1 VSSELPFVIADPP
14 CGARLANRNDIS
26 LFQQRGGVQSGRMS
40 ERQSE
45 SKTLIG
51 VLASHDSARKNIEL
65 STVLTEMYRRDRE
78 RLGQFH
84 FLFTQG
90 TFNRCVLGRDSGQ
103 FEDLEQLTGLEPP
116 VRDFVAERSTVL
128 PRNRDGGVILLSY
141 FIVRKRCSILWTFL
155 TPTTTH
161 WLNPEL
167 LALMRLSDV
176 WRAKRLM
183 NYGSVEEWFL
193 READRDVRRRL
204 EALPPS
210 IRFSDDTL
218 IEARPTPGNLE
229 TRFHFPRA
237 YHPVDP
243 DNFGDV
249 TIALIAH
256 DSMKPRMV
264 EFTVDFEFELA
275 RFKRILTTGTT
286 GREILGATT
295 MLKDRIQPYNSGPKG
310 GDIEIATEILYDRC
324 EVVIFFVDPLHPH
337 PHTDDIRVVF
347 GAAMR
352 RASVRMLANE
362 MQAREWM
369 GRVVREH

>member
-1 VSSELPFVIADPP
+1 MSNAPD
-14 CGARLANRNDIS
+14 LA
-26 LFQQRGGVQSGRMS
+26 SG
-40 ERQSE
+40 Q
-45 SKTLIG
+45 KTLIA

-65 STVLTEMYRRDRE
+65 STILTEMYRRDRE
-78 RLGQFH
+78 LLGRFH

-90 TFNRCVLGRDSGQ
+90 TYNRSVLGKDSGQ
-103 FEDLEQLTGLEPP
+103 FDDLEKLTGLEPS
-116 VRDFVAERSTVL
+116 VRDFIAERSTVL
-128 PRNRDGGVILLSY
+128 PRNRDGGVILLS
-141 FIVRKRCSILWTFL
+141 FFVVRKRCSLLWNFL

-193 READRDVRRRL
+193 REAKYDVRRRL
-204 EALPPS
+204 QPLPPR
-210 IRFSDDTL
+210 IRFADDL
-218 IEARPTPGNLE
+218 DVVAQPAPAGPE
-229 TRFHFPRA
+229 TVFQFPRI
-237 YHPVDP
+237 YTPLDH
-243 DNFGDV
+243 DNFAEV

-256 DSMKPRMV
+256 DSMKPRMA
-264 EFTVDFEFELA
+264 EFAVDFEFELA

-286 GREILGATT
+286 GKEILGATT
-295 MLKDRIQPYNSGPKG
+295 MLKDRVQPYNSGPKG

-324 EVVIFFVDPLHPH
+324 QVVIFFVDPLHPH

-352 RASVRMLANE
+352 RTSVRMLANE

>member
-1 VSSELPFVIADPP
+1 MPETEEPAPE
-14 CGARLANRNDIS
+14 A
-26 LFQQRGGVQSGRMS
+26 Q
-40 ERQSE
+40 
-45 SKTLIG
+45 KTLIG

-65 STVLTEMYRRDRE
+65 STILTEMYRRDRDL
-78 RLGQFH
+78 LGRFH

-90 TFNRCVLGRDSGQ
+90 TFNRCVLGKDSGQ
-103 FEDLEQLTGLEPP
+103 FDDLEKLTGLESPI
-116 VRDFVAERSTVL
+116 REFIQERSTVL
-128 PRNRDGGVILLSY
+128 PRNRDGGVILLS
-141 FIVRKRCSILWTFL
+141 FFVVRKRCSLLWNFL

-183 NYGSVEEWFL
+183 NYGSVDEWFSN
-193 READRDVRRRL
+193 EARHDIRRRL
-204 EALPPS
+204 QPLPPR
-210 IRFSDDTL
+210 IRFADEQDV
-218 IEARPTPGNLE
+218 IAQPAPAGLE
-229 TRFHFPRA
+229 TRISFPRSHLA
-237 YHPVDP
+237 LDHKD
-243 DNFGDV
+243 FGEL

-295 MLKDRIQPYNSGPKG
+295 MLKDKIQPYNSGPKG
-310 GDIEIATEILYDRC
+310 GDIEIATEILFDRC
-324 EVVIFFVDPLHPH
+324 QVVIFFVDPLHPH

-352 RASVRMLANE
+352 RATVRMLANE